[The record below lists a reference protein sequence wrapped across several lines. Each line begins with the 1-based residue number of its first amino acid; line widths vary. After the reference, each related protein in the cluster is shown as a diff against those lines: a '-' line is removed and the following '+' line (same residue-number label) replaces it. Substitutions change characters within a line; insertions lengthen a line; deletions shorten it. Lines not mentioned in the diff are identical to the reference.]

1 MSEILPAV
9 KRWYEHG
16 VVLSVMDS
24 REEWK
29 NSSNDCVIKRLVAF
43 LVQNVAKE
51 YELVLVVE
59 VEVISVVD
67 GEDDG
72 FFEPGREV
80 YRIPFP
86 SDSKTRKRFLRS
98 CTSSPKFF
106 VA

>member
-1 MSEILPAV
+1 MSEISPAV

-29 NSSNDCVIKRLVAF
+29 NNSDDCVIKRLVAF
-43 LVQNVAKE
+43 LVQNVVNE
-51 YELVLVVE
+51 YELVLVAE
-59 VEVISVVD
+59 VEVVSVVD

-72 FFEPGREV
+72 YFEPGREV
-80 YRIPFP
+80 YRMPFP
-86 SDSKTRKRFLRS
+86 SDCKTRKRFLRS
-98 CTSSPKFF
+98 CISSPKFF